1 MKIKILAI
9 GKVKEKYYKEAIAEY
24 VKRLSRYAKTE
35 ITEIDE
41 ITSDNELEKE
51 AKEILLKTSGYTV
64 VLDKDGENLSSELF
78 AEKIAKIKNV
88 ASEITFI
95 LGGSIGLSQS
105 VKDRADFVLSYGAQ
119 TLPHSL
125 ARVLLTEQVYRA
137 FNILE
142 GGKYHK

>member
-1 MKIKILAI
+1 MKIKILAV

-24 VKRLSRYAKTE
+24 VKRLSRYVKTE

-41 ITSDNELEKE
+41 IMSDNELEKE
-51 AKEILLKTSGYTV
+51 AKEILSKTSGYII

-78 AEKIAKIKNV
+78 AEKIDKIKNV
-88 ASEITFI
+88 ASEITFVI
-95 LGGSIGLSQS
+95 GGSVGLGQS
-105 VKDRADFVLSYGAQ
+105 VKDRADYVLSYGAQ